1 MCVCVCVL
9 CLYIYMCLCLCLCLC
24 LSIYIRLGT
33 QVNSTVGA
41 FLGVLVGEGASG
53 VDGATVYLHMD
64 DGQVMYCVPPYG
76 AICVYLHV
84 YRHVVLVCTAYGATV
99 CASMCTSICTSIW
112 CYCVNLNLVLLCT
125 CIWMMVR

>member
-1 MCVCVCVL
+1 MCVCVCVCVCV
-9 CLYIYMCLCLCLCLC
+9 CLYICVSVSVSVSVSEYLYQIGHSSELNSW
-24 LSIYIRLGT
+24 SILG
-33 QVNSTVGA
+33 
-41 FLGVLVGEGASG
+41 
-53 VDGATVYLHMD
+53 DGATVYLHMD